1 MSSFLTMK
9 NNIKRVSVVPEV
21 EIPLTAA
28 SIMQQMKEHVV
39 KVTNT
44 LNGLKKAFNISKEY
58 APPTLKS

>member
-1 MSSFLTMK
+1 
-9 NNIKRVSVVPEV
+9 
-21 EIPLTAA
+21 LTAA